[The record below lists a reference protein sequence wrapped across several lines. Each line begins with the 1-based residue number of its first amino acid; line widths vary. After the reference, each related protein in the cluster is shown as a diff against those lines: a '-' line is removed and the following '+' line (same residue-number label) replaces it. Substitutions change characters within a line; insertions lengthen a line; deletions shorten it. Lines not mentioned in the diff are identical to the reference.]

1 MRTSFRTRFLM
12 SQQDPADPH
21 ARIATDQPVLENAV
35 IAVEGLND
43 PHRAAKIEV
52 TLRNLNGVESAVA
65 DLDRAEVRVTFDAR
79 KTHVPALHDAILRT
93 GYHPTAEADNS

>member
-1 MRTSFRTRFLM
+1 M
-12 SQQDPADPH
+12 SQQDPADPY

-35 IAVEGLND
+35 IAVEGLDD
-43 PHRAAKIEV
+43 PHRAARIEAA
-52 TLRNLNGVESAVA
+52 LRDLNGVESAVA

-93 GYHPTAEADNS
+93 GYRPTAEADNS

>member
-1 MRTSFRTRFLM
+1 M

-21 ARIATDQPVLENAV
+21 AQIATDQPVLENAV

-43 PHRAAKIEV
+43 PHCATKIEV
-52 TLRNLNGVESAVA
+52 ALRHLNGVESAVA

-93 GYHPTAEADNS
+93 GYRPAAQADNS